1 VCLRQRGVPGKVGD
15 DEHEARGLQVV
26 LPASERLLT

>member
-1 VCLRQRGVPGKVGD
+1 VRLRQRGVPGKVGD

-26 LPASERLLT
+26 FLSS